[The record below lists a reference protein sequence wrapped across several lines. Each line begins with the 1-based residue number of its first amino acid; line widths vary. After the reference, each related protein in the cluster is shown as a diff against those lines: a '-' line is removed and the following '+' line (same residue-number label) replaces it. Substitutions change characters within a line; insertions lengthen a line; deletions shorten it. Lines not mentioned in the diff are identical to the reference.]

1 MPSPRF
7 LVDAEPV
14 VGEALPL
21 PQAVV
26 HHALRVLRLRSG
38 SPITLFTGRGGEY
51 SARLRVD
58 GERAWAETER
68 FEVIE
73 RESPLAVTLVQAWVA
88 TDKLDWIVEKAVELG
103 VMAVC
108 FVPAARSVVRLED
121 SRREK
126 RLHRLGEIAVAA
138 CCQSGR
144 NRVPRIEAA
153 ETLRRGL
160 ERALHDGAAGLLLD
174 PESPHGLSGAAP
186 SLGPLALAVGPE
198 GGFDDDERS
207 LAVRLGYRAVS
218 LGPRTLRTETA
229 GVAALAA
236 LQALAGDL
244 R

>member
-1 MPSPRF
+1 MSSPRF
-7 LVDAEPV
+7 LVEAEPV
-14 VGEALPL
+14 VGEAAPL
-21 PQAVV
+21 PQAVA
-26 HHALRVLRLRSG
+26 HHALRVLRLRGG

-51 SARLRVD
+51 AARLRVD
-58 GERAWAETER
+58 GERAWAVTER
-68 FEVIE
+68 FEPIE

-103 VMAVC
+103 VMALC

-144 NRVPRIEAA
+144 NRVPRVEAA
-153 ETLRRGL
+153 ETLQRGL
-160 ERALHDGAAGLLLD
+160 DRALQDGAAGLLLD
-174 PESPHGLSGAAP
+174 PESPQGLSGAAP
-186 SLGPLALAVGPE
+186 FLGPLALAVGPE
-198 GGFDDDERS
+198 GGFADDERS
-207 LAVRLGYRAVS
+207 LAVRLGYRAVN
-218 LGPRTLRTETA
+218 LGPRILRTETA